1 MFLFYIFY
9 DFKMSLVSQQE
20 EEENTHIGE
29 EKAFTS
35 LTATVDFRTV
45 YARHEGKI
53 YLRENRS
60 EKKSSFYTIS
70 WAIEYIYVIQ
80 IPFIIIGKPV
90 FLLLDWTRSYRMTR
104 CWTLYTYTHSE
115 QKGECNVRLTDM
127 TRSNRSKLSIFFSFF
142 FFLSWMDGHC
152 YRHWR
157 HTTQKEKKRIIFYI
171 CIIYIVYYILYDL
184 FHGLLETIS
193 RSLSINDSERLS
205 RQRGRRFI
213 LLFIWF
219 WY

>member
-1 MFLFYIFY
+1 
-9 DFKMSLVSQQE
+9 MSLVSQQE

-60 EKKSSFYTIS
+60 EEKSSFYTIS

-127 TRSNRSKLSIFFSFF
+127 TRSNRSKLSIFFLFSF
-142 FFLSWMDGHC
+142 SSVEWMAIVIGIDD
-152 YRHWR
+152 
-157 HTTQKEKKRIIFYI
+157 TQHKKKKKRIIFYM

-213 LLFIWF
+213 LLFI
-219 WY
+219 